1 MTENM
6 LKTPQERV
14 KLLKNGMEG
23 KKIEELYIQY
33 NNFKIIRSP
42 ILFDFTNPLKEI
54 AEGMH
59 EHEHPSDAPD
69 LSLKHASKHR
79 RECP

>member
-23 KKIEELYIQY
+23 KKIEELYIQF
-33 NNFKIIRSP
+33 NNLKIIRSP
-42 ILFDFTNPLKEI
+42 ILFDLTEPLKRNCKKRNEKI
-54 AEGMH
+54 LVS
-59 EHEHPSDAPD
+59 SDA
-69 LSLKHASKHR
+69 SFSEH
-79 RECP
+79 